1 MEQKKAINLMVLFAI
16 VISISTYVYV
26 KSIAKSFEAKQ
37 LPPET
42 EMQRCLRETN
52 SDGSDED
59 CEWCDF
65 LLQDDCRQIDTIVLV
80 WEGEPL
86 FGVGLTDGTGWDFLN
101 LYEMQQITK
110 HSKPNI

>member
-16 VISISTYVYV
+16 IVFISTYVYV
-26 KSIAKSFEAKQ
+26 KSIAKSFETKQ
-37 LPPET
+37 NTQT
-42 EMQRCLRETN
+42 EMMICLKETN

-86 FGVGLTDGTGWDFLN
+86 FGVGFTDGKGYDFLN